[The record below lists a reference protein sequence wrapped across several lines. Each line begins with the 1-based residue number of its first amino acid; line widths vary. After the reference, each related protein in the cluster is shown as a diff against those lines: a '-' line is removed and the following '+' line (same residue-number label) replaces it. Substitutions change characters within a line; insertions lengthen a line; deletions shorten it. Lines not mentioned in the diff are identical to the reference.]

1 MKRLWCLSAV
11 VAVAAVVSVA
21 VPAVAAEPSA
31 ASDQKS
37 PISKRKSAKDDIRQV
52 DRNIQAGRAQID
64 QDIPELSRI
73 ATWILARPI
82 GGDPRVLAF
91 CDEVIVKSTTT
102 RSALRGTDC
111 LETAI
116 VFHKDELVQKRLLP
130 SIRVSAEHALGKDSV
145 SVNLAGA
152 KLLQSI
158 GAKND
163 SYAAY
168 ARVFQKAS
176 KIPLDDDTKWDLI
189 RAINALLDVKAQDL
203 QNRILDVT
211 SKQNLLDYFK
221 QNISDE
227 RAPGRGEDL
236 QIFLRHWQ
244 EKIAK

>member
-1 MKRLWCLSAV
+1 MKRLWWLSAV

-21 VPAVAAEPSA
+21 VPAGASEPSA
-31 ASDQKS
+31 TSDQKP

-52 DRNIQAGRAQID
+52 DKSIQAGRAQID
-64 QDIPELSRI
+64 KDIPELSRI

-82 GGDPRVLAF
+82 GDDPRVLAF

-111 LETAI
+111 LETAVI
-116 VFHKDELVQKRLLP
+116 FHRDELAQKRLLP
-130 SIRVSAEHALGKDSV
+130 RIRVSAEHALGKDSV

-152 KLLQSI
+152 KLLFSI

-168 ARVFQKAS
+168 SRVFQKAS
-176 KIPLDDDTKWDLI
+176 NVSLDDDTKWDLI
-189 RAINALLDVKAQDL
+189 RAINALLDVKVQSL
-203 QNRILDVT
+203 QNSILDVT

-236 QIFLRHWQ
+236 QIFLRNWQ
-244 EKIAK
+244 AKKTK